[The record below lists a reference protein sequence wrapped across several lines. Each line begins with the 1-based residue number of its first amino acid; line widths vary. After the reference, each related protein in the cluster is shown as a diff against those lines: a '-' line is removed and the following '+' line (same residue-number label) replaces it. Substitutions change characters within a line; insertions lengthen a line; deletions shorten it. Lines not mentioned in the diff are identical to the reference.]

1 MKKINKFILSLLFV
15 LSVVQLYPNSID
27 PECPIVALANDM
39 SSASSEFRALIQN
52 RDIFK
57 AWDLLNRESPAFRT
71 NVDELKLVSK
81 NLAEINKAGGYT
93 KWKSLQPTDNIIND
107 FSNLLNSKGYSYL
120 KNQFNALDDITKNKF
135 MRNFPKETPDN
146 ILAALNDPKKGLLN
160 KWKDGT
166 IKGNPEGF
174 DRYYYESNDPLS
186 HSDIGDFAK
195 PSDPNI
201 SLISGKMTGGGHG
214 QSNIEYLNATGTQYN
229 IEYTFDNGVRT
240 GNIPEHKVKDKK
252 QGIGQSWFPSNWT
265 RQDID
270 TAAKYVIKQNQ
281 SAYTSLA
288 NGEVLFDIYKGIRVG
303 IIKTNGNF
311 ATIFPDNQFQPNSTG
326 QLIQNPK
333 SNK

>member
-174 DRYYYESNDPLS
+174 DRYYYASNNPIT
-186 HSDIGDFAK
+186 HADIGDFK
-195 PSDPNI
+195 NPNNPST
-201 SLISGKMTGGGHG
+201 SLESGKMTGGGHG
-214 QSNIEYLNATGTQYN
+214 QSNIDYLEATGKQYN
-229 IEYTFDNGVRT
+229 IEHTFDNGVRT
-240 GNIPEHKVKDKK
+240 GNIPTHDLAGKRTGV
-252 QGIGQSWFPSNWT
+252 GQSWFPSNWT
-265 RQDID
+265 KQEID
-270 TAAKYVIKQNQ
+270 AASKYIIQKNQ
-281 SAYTSLA
+281 SAYNALA
-288 NGEVLFDIYKGIRVG
+288 DGVSIYDTYKGVRVG
-303 IIKTNGNF
+303 IIKTDGKF
-311 ATIFPDNQFQPNSTG
+311 ATIFPDSEFQPNALD
-326 QLIQNPK
+326 QLIKNPK
-333 SNK
+333 Y